1 MGDDVISRILTSTL
15 DTTDHGDVSELAL
28 FLDDGVS
35 TILTERKDPYFTIAK
50 QKIKQLITF
59 ADESPSVDYT
69 NKMIKSLLR
78 LESYIADQTMDLVFV
93 EICLECARDKN
104 IITREALILLN
115 EIHNSINR

>member
-15 DTTDHGDVSELAL
+15 DTSDRGDVSELAL

-59 ADESPSVDYT
+59 TGESPSVDYT
-69 NKMIKSLLR
+69 HKMFKSLLR
-78 LESYIADQTMDLVFV
+78 LESCIADQTMDLVFV

-115 EIHNSINR
+115 EIHNSVNR